1 MNAKLDRIRVLES
14 AEKLIKGGKLREAAA
29 EYEKLAESDPS
40 DIGVL
45 NTIGDLYV
53 RIGHESRAIE
63 AYQRV
68 AAEYE
73 KRGLY
78 SQALAI
84 HKKVFRMKPDDP
96 EIALNLADLY
106 GRQGFVSDAKD
117 TFAKA
122 AERFLRNNKVPAAV
136 SAYEKSARIDRE
148 DIPVREKLAALYKK
162 EGRIEAAVE
171 MFADIAEK
179 HLENGFADK
188 AEKVLLEARGML
200 PSSLRI
206 ITDLMEVYKRKND
219 RIKAVQILEQGLKA
233 DENNPQLLNL
243 LGNLHFEDGDFKRA
257 EKAFSDILESNPM
270 NVNSRIKL
278 GRLAILRG
286 NPDRAFDFFEPL
298 VNNLV
303 KKNREEQA
311 VGLLGLILA
320 DQRIYLPALE
330 KLASIYRASRD
341 FDRLEIVD
349 RTILGE
355 LSKEPP
361 TEKTLAVLEELI
373 QIRPEDED
381 LAEAYHKTK
390 QDIGRTEE
398 EEAAEPEPVPP
409 PEKDS
414 LLIESTLSQADIYI
428 KQGLVRNARRILETL
443 KMTYPRDT
451 RIAEKLELLDQA
463 QTQLDE
469 QEILNR
475 VHETT
480 SIDAGIQEARRRVS
494 APVPETDSVEEKVGA
509 MEVFSDISEIV
520 PLDGRGAETQA
531 YFDLTQRLDD
541 ELRLI
546 QAVRDR
552 QTKGLTIQFEKDLSQ
567 IVDDFRKDVKAKVP
581 EEDAEVRFQLG
592 VAFMEL
598 GLIAEAVDEFLL
610 AARDKERAM
619 ESYHALSRCH
629 RKNKNFPEAE
639 QCLTR
644 AMKLTREGTDVY
656 HALEFDLAG
665 LMEESKNPDKALWI
679 YRKIRDWN
687 PTFRNVSTKIKRL
700 EKTP

>member
-1 MNAKLDRIRVLES
+1 MNAKTDRIRVLES
-14 AEKLIKGGKLREAAA
+14 AEKLIKAGKLREAAA

-40 DIGVL
+40 DIGIL

-68 AAEYE
+68 AGEYE

-122 AERFLRNNKVPAAV
+122 AERFLRNNNIPAAV

-148 DIPVREKLAALYKK
+148 DINVREKLAALYKK
-162 EGRIEAAVE
+162 EGRIEASVE
-171 MFADIAEK
+171 VFADIAEK

-188 AEKVLLEARGML
+188 AEKVLLEARGLL

-219 RIKAVQILEQGLKA
+219 RKKAVQILEQGLKA

-270 NVNSRIKL
+270 NVNARIKL

-286 NPDRAFDFFEPL
+286 DPDRAFDLFEPL

-361 TEKTLAVLEELI
+361 TEKTLAVLEELT

-381 LAEAYHKTK
+381 LAEAYQNAK
-390 QDIGRTEE
+390 QDIGRTEDE
-398 EEAAEPEPVPP
+398 AAAEPEPEPA

-414 LLIESTLSQADIYI
+414 LLIESTLSQADLYI

-443 KMTYPRDT
+443 RMTYPRDT
-451 RIAEKLELLDQA
+451 RIAEKLELLEQA

-475 VHETT
+475 VHKTT
-480 SIDAGIQEARRRVS
+480 SIEAGIQEDRRRVS
-494 APVPETDSVEEKVGA
+494 TPVPETDSVEQKVGA
-509 MEVFSDISEIV
+509 MEIFSDISEIV
-520 PLDGRGAETQA
+520 PLDGRGAEAEA
-531 YFDLTQRLDD
+531 YYDLTQRLDD

-610 AARDKERAM
+610 SARDKERAM

-639 QCLTR
+639 QCLTQ
-644 AMKLTREGTDVY
+644 AMKLAREGTDVY

-665 LMEESKNPDKALWI
+665 LMEESKNPDKALRI
-679 YRKIRDWN
+679 YREIRDWN
-687 PTFRNVSTKIKRL
+687 PTFRNVSAKIKRL
-700 EKTP
+700 EKTL

>member
-1 MNAKLDRIRVLES
+1 MNAKMDRIRVLES
-14 AEKLIKGGKLREAAA
+14 AEKLIKAGKLREAAA
-29 EYEKLAESDPS
+29 EYEKLAENDPS
-40 DIGVL
+40 DIGIL

-122 AERFLRNNKVPAAV
+122 AERFLRDNNVPAAV
-136 SAYEKSARIDRE
+136 SAFEKSARIDRE
-148 DIPVREKLAALYKK
+148 DIPVREKLAAIYKK
-162 EGRIEAAVE
+162 EDRIEAAVE

-188 AEKVLLEARGML
+188 AEKVLLEARGLL

-219 RIKAVQILEQGLKA
+219 RKKAVQILEQGLKA

-243 LGNLHFEDGDFKRA
+243 LGNLHFEDGDFKKA

-286 NPDRAFDFFEPL
+286 DPDRAFDFFEPL

-361 TEKTLAVLEELI
+361 TEKTLAVLEELT

-381 LAEAYHKTK
+381 LAGAYQKAK

-398 EEAAEPEPVPP
+398 EAAAEPEPEPP

-414 LLIESTLSQADIYI
+414 LVIESTLSQADLYI

-443 KMTYPRDT
+443 RMTYPRDA
-451 RIAEKLELLDQA
+451 RIAEKLELLEQA

-475 VHETT
+475 VHKST
-480 SIDAGIQEARRRVS
+480 SIDAGIQEDRRRVS
-494 APVPETDSVEEKVGA
+494 TPVPETDSVEGKVES
-509 MEVFSDISEIV
+509 MEVFSDINEIV
-520 PLDGRGAETQA
+520 PLDGRGTEIEA
-531 YFDLTQRLDD
+531 YYDLTQRLDD

-644 AMKLTREGTDVY
+644 AMKLAREETDVY

-665 LMEESKNPDKALWI
+665 LMEESKNPDKALRI

-687 PTFRNVSTKIKRL
+687 PTFRNVSAKIKRL

>member
-1 MNAKLDRIRVLES
+1 MNAKMDRIRVLES
-14 AEKLIKGGKLREAAA
+14 AEKLIKAGKLREAAA

-122 AERFLRNNKVPAAV
+122 AERFLRDNNVPAAV

-188 AEKVLLEARGML
+188 AEKVLLEARGLL

-219 RIKAVQILEQGLKA
+219 RKKAVQILEQGLKA

-286 NPDRAFDFFEPL
+286 DPDRAFDFFEPL

-320 DQRIYLPALE
+320 DQRIFLPALE
-330 KLASIYRASRD
+330 KLASIYRAARD

-361 TEKTLAVLEELI
+361 TEKTLAVLEELT

-381 LAEAYHKTK
+381 LAEAYQKAK

-398 EEAAEPEPVPP
+398 EAAAEPEPEPP

-414 LLIESTLSQADIYI
+414 LVIESTLSQADLYI

-443 KMTYPRDT
+443 RMTYPRDT
-451 RIAEKLELLDQA
+451 RIAEKLELLEQA

-475 VHETT
+475 VHKTT
-480 SIDAGIQEARRRVS
+480 SIDAGIQEDRRRVS
-494 APVPETDSVEEKVGA
+494 TPVPETDSVEEKVGA
-509 MEVFSDISEIV
+509 MEGFSDISEIV
-520 PLDGRGAETQA
+520 PLDGLGAET
-531 YFDLTQRLDD
+531 R
-541 ELRLI
+541 
-546 QAVRDR
+546 
-552 QTKGLTIQFEKDLSQ
+552 S
-567 IVDDFRKDVKAKVP
+567 
-581 EEDAEVRFQLG
+581 
-592 VAFMEL
+592 
-598 GLIAEAVDEFLL
+598 LL
-610 AARDKERAM
+610 
-619 ESYHALSRCH
+619 
-629 RKNKNFPEAE
+629 
-639 QCLTR
+639 
-644 AMKLTREGTDVY
+644 
-656 HALEFDLAG
+656 
-665 LMEESKNPDKALWI
+665 
-679 YRKIRDWN
+679 
-687 PTFRNVSTKIKRL
+687 
-700 EKTP
+700 